1 MEINESK
8 YWILVDQF
16 PKFGPAAFKKLA
28 DYFSSMEKAYKSG
41 REDLVKAG
49 IKESTASEFIDFR
62 KRLDEEKIWRLL
74 EKEKIKTVKITDK
87 NYPELLSQIYDPP
100 PLLYWKGE
108 DIARLN
114 KEPAL
119 AVVGSRK
126 YSAYGKQVTDSLIPE
141 IANNKITVISGMA
154 LGIDSLAHYNTLKA
168 GGKTV
173 AILGSGLDEYNIY
186 PPQNRGLMK
195 KIIETGGTVISEFP
209 PGTPPTK
216 YTFPQRNRVVS
227 GLSLGVLV
235 VEAAKR
241 SGALITAEFASDQGR
256 EIFAIPGN
264 IYSPVSR
271 GTNDLIKKGAHMITE
286 AGDVMEILG
295 IDPVANKETGSL
307 FDNTPLSETEKRII
321 KILSF
326 EPVSL
331 DDIIKNSRLDT
342 STVNSTLSILEIK
355 GIIKD
360 TGNKKYIL
368 NDIK

>member
-1 MEINESK
+1 MDENQ
-8 YWILVDQF
+8 YWILIHQF
-16 PKFGPAAFKKLA
+16 LKFGPASFKKLA

-41 REDLVKAG
+41 KEDLVKAG

-62 KRLDEEKIWRLL
+62 KHLDEEKILRLL
-74 EKEKIKTVKITDK
+74 EKEEIKTVKITDK

-126 YSAYGKQVTDSLIPE
+126 YSAYGKQVADSLIPDM
-141 IANNKITVISGMA
+141 AKNGITIVSGMA
-154 LGIDSLAHYNTLKA
+154 LGIDSLAHYNTLEA
-168 GGKTV
+168 EGKTV
-173 AILGSGLDEYNIY
+173 AVLGAGLDQPNIY

-195 KIIETGGTVISEFP
+195 KIIEKGGTVTSEFP
-209 PGTPPTK
+209 PGTRPTK
-216 YTFPQRNRVVS
+216 YTFPQRNRIVS

-235 VEAAKR
+235 IEAAEK
-241 SGALITAEFASDQGR
+241 SGALITAEFASDEGR
-256 EIFAIPGN
+256 EVLAVPGN
-264 IYSPVSR
+264 IYSPVSK
-271 GTNDLIKKGAHMITE
+271 GANKLIKNGAHMVTE
-286 AGDVMEILG
+286 ANDVLEMFNIS
-295 IDPVANKETGSL
+295 PGSNL
-307 FDNTPLSETEKRII
+307 KTDKKIGPLSESEKEIVNL
-321 KILSF
+321 LSF
-326 EPVSL
+326 EPAPL
-331 DDIIKNSRLDT
+331 NDIIKNSRLDT
-342 STVNSTLSILEIK
+342 QTVNSTLSILELK